1 MLTVLKAGMMTSVQ
15 DGGRMGWQRF
25 GVPVCGAMDPEALAI
40 ANILCGNDE
49 NHLQNIRCI
58 YGRQPAFAHTCR
70 QCFRP
75 LALSAVR
82 KSKRRTQQFSHIDYL
97 PLFCRLRKAINQSMR
112 NLPSA

>member
-49 NHLQNIRCI
+49 AEAKKQEIRDRLAALRM
-58 YGRQPAFAHTCR
+58 GPFGERRQAAKQR
-70 QCFRP
+70 IVERG
-75 LALSAVR
+75 V
-82 KSKRRTQQFSHIDYL
+82 
-97 PLFCRLRKAINQSMR
+97 N
-112 NLPSA
+112 